1 MSSSRIIVA
10 LRKLWVRITLVSIA
24 ALLVT
29 LLVVVGA
36 VYQLTI
42 LNEHSDID
50 ALLTREGTTVAEQIS
65 NEVSALTQPRVSAD
79 IENSVTVSDVE
90 TIASRALAVHPGSS
104 LHMTVVRI
112 GDKVLTSARGPERLE
127 LLRDQALLPVA
138 TPGVVRSED
147 GIRSRSQDVIFGNLR
162 VTVET
167 IGDDQAIVD
176 DARTIAGRVLFA
188 AIIGGIIGT
197 VGLAIALRQSTKS
210 LDAVSSTVRRT
221 RLDDLSAR
229 VPATEGTSEVA
240 VLARDVNAM
249 LDDLAM
255 SRAAREEFIAS
266 VSHEL
271 RTPLAAARG
280 HTDLLKEGRAD
291 NQATTIAR
299 IDRELTRMTRL
310 VDDLLALSRAA
321 DPAWLSKK
329 LVRAQLIL
337 DELEVRISALSE
349 NNIAVKHGPDV
360 MIEVD
365 ADRILQ
371 ALSNL
376 VRNAV
381 LHTPADTTVE
391 VSARINGSTISFIV
405 SDNGQGIAPEVLNHF
420 GEAFVRGS
428 ETGTGLGLA
437 VSRAVAIA
445 HGGSLDVQSSDTGT
459 TVSLSIPIESP
470 HL

>member
-1 MSSSRIIVA
+1 MKRFSITNTLRRLWIRIA
-10 LRKLWVRITLVSIA
+10 LASIA

-42 LNEHSDID
+42 LNEHRDID
-50 ALLTREGTTVAEQIS
+50 ALLTKEGVTVAQQIS
-65 NEVSALTQPRVSAD
+65 DEVATLTVKRQFETPAGV
-79 IENSVTVSDVE
+79 VTVSDVK

-104 LHMTVVRI
+104 VHMTVVRI
-112 GDKVLTSARGPERLE
+112 GDSILTSARGPERLE
-127 LLRDQALLPVA
+127 DLRDQDLLPRV
-138 TPGVVRSED
+138 TPGVVRSEG
-147 GIRSRSQDVIFGNLR
+147 GIRSRSQDITYANFR

-176 DARTIAGRVLFA
+176 DARTIAGRVLLA
-188 AIIGGIIGT
+188 AVIGGILGT
-197 VGLAIALRQSTKS
+197 AGLAIAVRQSTKS
-210 LDAVSSTVRRT
+210 LDAVSNTVRRT

-229 VPATEGTSEVA
+229 VLDTEGTGEVA

-249 LDDLAM
+249 LDDLAV
-255 SRAAREEFIAS
+255 SRSAQEEFIAS

-280 HTDLLKEGRAD
+280 HTDLLKEHRAD
-291 NQATTIAR
+291 NQDVTVAR
-299 IDRELTRMTRL
+299 IDRELSRMTRL

-329 LVRAQLIL
+329 LVPTQFIL
-337 DELEVRISALSE
+337 DELAGRITALTTD
-349 NNIAVKHGPDV
+349 NITIQVGPDV

-381 LHTPADTTVE
+381 LHTPEGTTIE
-391 VSARINGSTISFIV
+391 VWARVNEDSVSFVV
-405 SDNGQGIAPEVLNHF
+405 SDNGPGVSPEVLANF

-437 VSRAVAIA
+437 VSRAVATA
-445 HGGSLDVQSSDTGT
+445 HKGSLTVQSNSSGT
-459 TVSLSIPIESP
+459 AVTLSIPAE
-470 HL
+470 

>member
-1 MSSSRIIVA
+1 MKLSHVTKA
-10 LRKLWVRITLVSIA
+10 LRRLWVRITLVSIA

-50 ALLTREGTTVAEQIS
+50 ALLTREGKTVAEQIS
-65 NEVSALTQPRVSAD
+65 REVLTLSEQRASTNPSSVVD
-79 IENSVTVSDVE
+79 IADVE
-90 TIASRALAVHPGSS
+90 TIASRSLAVHPGSS
-104 LHMTVVRI
+104 LHMTVIRF
-112 GDKVLTSARGPERLE
+112 GETVLTSARGPERLE
-127 LLRDQALLPVA
+127 ELRDMSLLPIA

-176 DARTIAGRVLFA
+176 DARTIAGRVLLA
-188 AIIGGIIGT
+188 AIIGGVVGTIG
-197 VGLAIALRQSTKS
+197 LSIALHRSTKS
-210 LDAVSSTVRRT
+210 LEAVSRTVRRT

-229 VPATEGTSEVA
+229 VPLPDGTSEVA

-249 LDDLAM
+249 LDDLAV

-280 HTDLLKEGRAD
+280 HTDILREGRAD
-291 NQATTIAR
+291 NQAATVAR

-310 VDDLLALSRAA
+310 VDDLLALSRAT
-321 DPAWLSKK
+321 DPAWLAKK
-329 LVRAQLIL
+329 LVRTQFIL
-337 DELEVRISALSE
+337 DELQARVAALSDNNITISA
-349 NNIAVKHGPDV
+349 GPDV

-381 LHTPADTTVE
+381 LHTPDGTV
-391 VSARINGSTISFIV
+391 VNVTARVNESTITFAV
-405 SDNGQGIAPEVLNHF
+405 TDNGPGISADVLNNF

-437 VSRAVAIA
+437 VSRAVATA
-445 HGGSLDVQSSDTGT
+445 HGGSLDVQSSGTGT

-470 HL
+470 PF